1 MFLWDYRLDSTID
14 GFREGRERDG
24 EKDLVVRFQ
33 PTSLSWLVSEFGNL
47 FRENEL
53 DAHPWLQAIESCSK

>member
-33 PTSLSWLVSEFGNL
+33 PTSLSWLASEFGDHGFERTL
-47 FRENEL
+47 
-53 DAHPWLQAIESCSK
+53 